1 MDKRHACKHGNT
13 DVVYCYQRAN
23 HVAYRLV
30 VLLLLARNVSNV
42 SNVDT
47 RQLLPAPGKC
57 YLPHPQIVAGY
68 LPEFLI

>member
-30 VLLLLARNVSNV
+30 YVFANKVTLTLEA
-42 SNVDT
+42 
-47 RQLLPAPGKC
+47 
-57 YLPHPQIVAGY
+57 
-68 LPEFLI
+68 LIIIIIIIIIRMK